1 MNSKSSLESS
11 EYILLVDDELNNLA
25 VLSALLT
32 QQGYTV
38 RRVLNG
44 QKALNLVRSNEPPA
58 LVLLDIMMP
67 EMDGYQ
73 VCQKMK
79 SDEKTREISVIFL
92 SALDD
97 VNDKVK
103 GFDVGGADYITKP
116 FESLEVITRVQHQL
130 GLRKL
135 QQQIKIEAQLRESL
149 LQEQEN
155 REFKQRI
162 ITTISHE
169 YRTPLSIIMT
179 SAGLLENYCDREN
192 PKQQKHIQRIQQ
204 MVQHMSS
211 LVNDVVLVNELE
223 QEEIILQPVT
233 LNLLKFCQ
241 TLISELQVARQV
253 KHQINFSN
261 QGHEFNGEWDERIVR
276 QILSHLLSNA
286 IKFSPPESQ
295 IDFKLVQAQD
305 EIEFHIQDQGIGIL
319 KENRDKIFD
328 LFYRGDNVG
337 TIQGEGL
344 GLSIVK
350 KCVNLYGGNI
360 LLDTKINQG
369 TTFIVKLP
377 IPKIGWSDEN

>member
-1 MNSKSSLESS
+1 MNSKPSLESS

-79 SDEKTREISVIFL
+79 SDEKNREIAVIFL

-97 VNDKVK
+97 VNNKVK
-103 GFDVGGADYITKP
+103 GFEVGGADYITKP

-155 REFKQRI
+155 REFKRRI

-179 SAGLLENYCDREN
+179 SAGLLENYCDLEN

-204 MVQHMSS
+204 MVQHLSS

-233 LNLLKFCQ
+233 LNLIEFCQ
-241 TLISELQVARQV
+241 TLISELKVARQV

-261 QGHEFNGEWDERIVR
+261 QGNEFDGQWDERILR

-295 IDFKLVQAQD
+295 IDFKLVQEQD
-305 EIEFHIQDQGIGIL
+305 KIEFHIQDQGIGIL
-319 KENRDKIFD
+319 PENRDQIFD
-328 LFYRGDNVG
+328 LFYRGDHVG

-344 GLSIVK
+344 GLSIVN

-360 LLDTKINQG
+360 LLETEINQG

-377 IPKIGWSDEN
+377 IPKIG

>member
-79 SDEKTREISVIFL
+79 SDEKTREIAVIFL

-97 VNDKVK
+97 VNNKVK
-103 GFDVGGADYITKP
+103 GFEVGGADYITKP

-130 GLRKL
+130 GLKKL

-233 LNLLKFCQ
+233 LNLLEFCQ
-241 TLISELQVARQV
+241 TLISELKVARQV

-261 QGHEFNGEWDERIVR
+261 QGNEFNGEWDQRILR

-360 LLDTKINQG
+360 LLETEINKG
-369 TTFIVKLP
+369 TIFIVKLP
-377 IPKIGWSDEN
+377 IPKIG

>member
-1 MNSKSSLESS
+1 MNSKPSLESS

-25 VLSALLT
+25 VLSALLID
-32 QQGYTV
+32 QGYTV
-38 RRVLNG
+38 RRVLSG
-44 QKALNLVRSNEPPA
+44 QKALDLMKSNQPPA

-79 SDEKTREISVIFL
+79 SDEKTRGIAVIFL

-97 VNDKVK
+97 VKNKVK
-103 GFDVGGADYITKP
+103 GFEVGGADYITKP

-155 REFKQRI
+155 REFKRRI

-179 SAGLLENYCDREN
+179 SAGLLETYCDLEN

-204 MVQHMSS
+204 MVQHLSS
-211 LVNDVVLVNELE
+211 LVNDVVFVNELE
-223 QEEIILQPVT
+223 QDKIILQPVT
-233 LNLLKFCQ
+233 LNLIEFCQ
-241 TLISELQVARQV
+241 TLISELKVARQV
-253 KHQINFSN
+253 KHPINFSN
-261 QGHEFNGEWDERIVR
+261 QGNEFDGQWDERILR

-295 IDFKLVQAQD
+295 LDFKLVQEQD
-305 EIEFHIQDQGIGIL
+305 KIEFHIQDQGIGIL
-319 KENRDKIFD
+319 QENRDKIFD

-360 LLDTKINQG
+360 FFETEVNQG

-377 IPKIGWSDEN
+377 IPKIG

>member
-1 MNSKSSLESS
+1 MNSKPSLESS

-25 VLSALLT
+25 VLSALLID
-32 QQGYTV
+32 QGYTV
-38 RRVLNG
+38 RRVLSG
-44 QKALNLVRSNEPPA
+44 QKALDLMKSNQPPA

-79 SDEKTREISVIFL
+79 SDEKTRGIAVIFL

-97 VNDKVK
+97 VKNKVK
-103 GFDVGGADYITKP
+103 GFEVGGADYITKP

-155 REFKQRI
+155 REFKRRI

-179 SAGLLENYCDREN
+179 SAGLLETYCDLEN

-204 MVQHMSS
+204 MVQHLSS
-211 LVNDVVLVNELE
+211 LVNDVVFVNELE
-223 QEEIILQPVT
+223 QDKIILQPVT
-233 LNLLKFCQ
+233 LNLIEFCQ
-241 TLISELQVARQV
+241 TLISELKVARQV
-253 KHQINFSN
+253 KHPINFSN
-261 QGHEFNGEWDERIVR
+261 QGNEFDGQWDERILR

-295 IDFKLVQAQD
+295 LDFKLVQEQD
-305 EIEFHIQDQGIGIL
+305 KIEFHIQDQGIGIL
-319 KENRDKIFD
+319 QENRDKIFD

-344 GLSIVK
+344 GLAIVK

-360 LLDTKINQG
+360 LLETEINQG

-377 IPKIGWSDEN
+377 IPKIG

>member
-116 FESLEVITRVQHQL
+116 FESLEVLTRVQHQL